1 MVNEWI
7 LAQKAC
13 QGGWEREG
21 VVFFSPSTHMRD
33 QRLGG
38 RDGKGPSL
46 GLEIDTARDTEPNGR
61 LKGPRLPYSIAG
73 PGLRG
78 EGRGSCGV

>member
-1 MVNEWI
+1 MWKYGKRVDPCT
-7 LAQKAC
+7 KSVPRRVGK
-13 QGGWEREG
+13 GGSG
-21 VVFFSPSTHMRD
+21 LFSPLTHMRD

-46 GLEIDTARDTEPNGR
+46 GLEIGTARDTEPIGR

-78 EGRGSCGV
+78 EG